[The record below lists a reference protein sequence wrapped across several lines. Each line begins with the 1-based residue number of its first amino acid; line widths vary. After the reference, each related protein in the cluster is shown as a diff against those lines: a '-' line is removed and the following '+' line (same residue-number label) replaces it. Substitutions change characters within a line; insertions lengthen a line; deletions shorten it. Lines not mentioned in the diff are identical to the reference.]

1 MKQDGISYVFFP
13 LFFHFSSNQKHKM
26 QQAWRKV
33 IIVQTDC
40 ALILKRELHTCFMSI
55 CTQVLCFIK
64 EKHAA
69 LLCCCSLLATNIVD
83 KKLLIL
89 FLYIIINIHTYEKK
103 IPRRS
108 LWSLKFRLLSRPQKF
123 NEICITV
130 AFLKIS
136 NIPNM
141 VLVKGIKRI
150 S

>member
-1 MKQDGISYVFFP
+1 MGSIKMQSFFNEVGQLFVCIFSP
-13 LFFHFSSNQKHKM
+13 LFSFLLKLETQDATG
-26 QQAWRKV
+26 QAWRKV

-89 FLYIIINIHTYEKK
+89 FLDFIINRYMKNISQKNL
-103 IPRRS
+103 S
-108 LWSLKFRLLSRPQKF
+108 SVKFRFLSRPPKF
-123 NEICITV
+123 MSQ
-130 AFLKIS
+130 L
-136 NIPNM
+136 
-141 VLVKGIKRI
+141 L
-150 S
+150 